1 MFERNVQ
8 ASRIIGLTAELQ
20 AEGTIFGSGITNYLP
35 KFTPDGQTLGASLI
49 YDDGTNLTI
58 KANTSP
64 EQDIATFNLDGL
76 TIVGTKSIKSSSSAI
91 QIDLDY
97 GGGGNRL
104 LISTDSGADANGTY
118 IRMQHGVLGD
128 TEMAF
133 YDGLGTG
140 GSVSF
145 NDANGQFNWSN
156 NDALVRILHTS
167 GGALWEYSDTVSTA
181 HPLITFNQTQTKIE
195 WKANAGA
202 EGSTLDLLTDR
213 VTLTAFNSTGYQ
225 GLVYG
230 ADYSAGYTSR
240 SLVDKEYVDLI
251 TGFGLGTNNYVPKFS
266 ATGLV
271 DSLIFD
277 NGTNV
282 GIGTASPSA
291 KLHVFGGNVI
301 FQRNAT
307 GMDFAIDSDVDST
320 LRLQQNTTT
329 RYHITATNVADVR
342 EYMTAGFLTFI
353 TDYQRILNAAG
364 TIEMMYLNGTNGRV
378 GIGTASPLTKFHVVA
393 PIESEG
399 SGTPIAIVESS
410 TGGTR
415 TWFNAQA
422 TYANILEFNTGG
434 VLKGKLQV
442 TSASDSYYFSDTFS
456 LRNLAGTFHLHKNA
470 SGSIGIGT
478 VTPSA
483 KLHVVGNQFIT
494 QEIALNHADT
504 YIVGF
509 TSGPFFVSGDTNTL
523 AITNSQGSNMYYVNG
538 NTNDAAH
545 IFTTIQN
552 GQGTILERL
561 RIRNNG
567 EVRIAG
573 LEDTNSPQTTRAVNV
588 SADGTLV
595 AGDPIGG
602 SLAKYTESTVGLTGG
617 AAYTVNHNL
626 GTTLIQI
633 TMWDTT
639 TGEMVLGF
647 AATNRTSNS
656 VDVEVTVSGDYDII
670 VIG

>member
-8 ASRIIGLTAELQ
+8 ASRIIGLAAELQ

-128 TEMAF
+128 TELAF

-230 ADYSAGYTSR
+230 ADYSAGYTNR
-240 SLVDKEYVDLI
+240 SLVDKEYVDII
-251 TGFGLGTNNYVPKFS
+251 TGFGSGTNNYVPKFS

-271 DSLIFD
+271 DSVIFD
-277 NGTNV
+277 NGTNI
-282 GIGTASPSA
+282 GIGT
-291 KLHVFGGNVI
+291 
-301 FQRNAT
+301 T
-307 GMDFAIDSDVDST
+307 
-320 LRLQQNTTT
+320 
-329 RYHITATNVADVR
+329 
-342 EYMTAGFLTFI
+342 
-353 TDYQRILNAAG
+353 
-364 TIEMMYLNGTNGRV
+364 
-378 GIGTASPLTKFHVVA
+378 SPLTKLHVVA

-415 TWFNAQA
+415 TWLSAQA
-422 TYANILEFNTGG
+422 GYANQLEFLTNGSMVAKIHVTATGNSIFYADIF
-434 VLKGKLQV
+434 QMR
-442 TSASDSYYFSDTFS
+442 S
-456 LRNLAGTFHLHKNA
+456 LANA
-470 SGSIGIGT
+470 SHFYKDASGNIGIGT

-483 KLHVVGNQFIT
+483 KLHVVGNQFVT
-494 QEIALNHADT
+494 QEIAFNNANT
-504 YIVGF
+504 YIAGF
-509 TSGPFFVSGDTNTL
+509 ASGPFFVSGDTNTL

-602 SLAKYTESTVGLTGG
+602 GLA
-617 AAYTVNHNL
+617 
-626 GTTLIQI
+626 
-633 TMWDTT
+633 
-639 TGEMVLGF
+639 
-647 AATNRTSNS
+647 TSVPS
-656 VDVEVTVSGDYDII
+656 PRWL
-670 VIG
+670 